1 MKSPI
6 DAYTFRARLLP
17 PLLTVLPAALAIIA
31 FYPDGA
37 TWWTPLWAAIVAC
50 GGTFLIAELGRDAGR
65 DKEPQLYERWGG
77 KLTTQRL
84 RHRDASNQQLLTRY
98 HKRLQELQPG
108 LIFPTAEQEHANP
121 READETYEAAAN
133 YLREHTRDHSKFH
146 LVFQALCEYGF
157 RRNLWGLKPIGIGIA
172 FLSTLA
178 TGFVLFFQQGL
189 ALIPESPA
197 LLGVTV
203 LNALFVMGWL
213 VRIRPSWLKTTA
225 FAYADRLLATCEVL
239 QPAA

>member
-1 MKSPI
+1 M

-17 PLLTVLPAALAIIA
+17 PLMAALPAALAVIS
-31 FYPDGA
+31 FYPNGA
-37 TWWTPLWAAIVAC
+37 TWWTPIWAAIVAC
-50 GGTFLIAELGRDAGR
+50 GGTFLIAELGRDAGSA
-65 DKEPQLYERWGG
+65 KELWLYERWGG
-77 KLTTQRL
+77 KPTTQRL
-84 RHRDASNQQLLTRY
+84 RHRCAPNSQLLMRY

-108 LIFPTAEQEHANP
+108 LIFPTAEQECANP
-121 READETYEAAAN
+121 GEADEIYESAVN
-133 YLREHTRDHSKFH
+133 YLRERTRDRSRFH